1 MDGTKIRTI
10 KTSKLKYIR
19 NFEIITTDINIAL
32 LINVHFRWV
41 LACRPPQNNRGIKKN
56 QTNDNM

>member
-1 MDGTKIRTI
+1 MDGTKSRTI

-32 LINVHFRWV
+32 LINVHSDE
-41 LACRPPQNNRGIKKN
+41 C
-56 QTNDNM
+56 

>member
-1 MDGTKIRTI
+1 MDGTKSRTI

-32 LINVHFRWV
+32 LIHMGNHIDIYRKVKTKEDPKWNQ
-41 LACRPPQNNRGIKKN
+41 LAK
-56 QTNDNM
+56 